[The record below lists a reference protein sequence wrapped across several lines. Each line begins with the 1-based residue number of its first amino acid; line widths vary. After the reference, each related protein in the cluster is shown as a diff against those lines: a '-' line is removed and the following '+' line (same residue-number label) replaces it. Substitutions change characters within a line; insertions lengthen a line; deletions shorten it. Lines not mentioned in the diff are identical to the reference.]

1 MRHVIVGADVASSFG
16 VRVSMFLAPT
26 ISLLYG

>member
-1 MRHVIVGADVASSFG
+1 MRRVIVGADVVFSFG

-26 ISLLYG
+26 FSLL